1 MCYFSKKT
9 GAHRFLLMK
18 IKQFCSRLE
27 TNETKMIDKIIDF
40 NKSFSRFFRFLLN
53 FSIFLLHFGSK
64 TADLG
69 VKTGKFCCFPVRF

>member
-18 IKQFCSRLE
+18 IKQFCSQLE

-40 NKSFSRFFRFLLN
+40 NKSFLI
-53 FSIFLLHFGSK
+53 FS
-64 TADLG
+64 
-69 VKTGKFCCFPVRF
+69 VFC